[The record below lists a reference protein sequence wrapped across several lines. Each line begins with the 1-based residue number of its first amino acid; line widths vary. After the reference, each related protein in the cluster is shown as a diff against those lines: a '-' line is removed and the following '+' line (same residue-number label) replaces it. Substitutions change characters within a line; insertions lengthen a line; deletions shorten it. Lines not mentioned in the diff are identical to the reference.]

1 MIQKRYN
8 SIQNVIFNNNFLL
21 FINIFIIK
29 ILDYNNFILRK
40 FIVYKNSKNK
50 KNFCVNMSFSRFF
63 PDSKN

>member
-40 FIVYKNSKNK
+40 FIKLFKNK
-50 KNFCVNMSFSRFF
+50 IYNNKNN
-63 PDSKN
+63 KLII

>member
-40 FIVYKNSKNK
+40 FIVKNLYIKIKFIN
-50 KNFCVNMSFSRFF
+50 NLFNNTFF
-63 PDSKN
+63 L

>member
-40 FIVYKNSKNK
+40 FIV
-50 KNFCVNMSFSRFF
+50 
-63 PDSKN
+63 